1 MAITKVAQFVTPP
14 EAVGDYDAQNAHIA
28 GFTRQLAGPSMALTQ
43 WENTTTIPALALG
56 TYLSHGGYLYQVD
69 TEDYVPG
76 DAPTGD
82 TTVWLRLEASGDTLV
97 AVWIDTLASYVWNAV
112 NNGLYNGN
120 YQVLPY
126 QLVKSGAVLTKQKIM
141 NLWQGG
147 GFQTVDY
154 LGGVSVGGT
163 LGVVGNATVGG
174 TLGVTGAISGASL
187 GVTGALAGATL
198 DTGHG
203 ANELYGMDQAVKTN
217 STVHFAN
224 MNPPVDNN
232 DVSMP
237 AIGIGGFTFGYA
249 ADFSNITLPA
259 GGTHMYLA
267 YGNFSESIKRA
278 AGGTV
283 VANAKNIAS
292 WRLS

>member
-112 NNGLYNGN
+112 NNGLYNST

-154 LGGVSVGGT
+154 LGGVSV
-163 LGVVGNATVGG
+163 AG
-174 TLGVTGAISGASL
+174 TLGVTGDIITPILTGMVAPFGASSAPFGWL
-187 GVTGALAGATL
+187 ACNGLAHSRTTFAKLFAVIGVTFGVGDGSTTFNVPELRGEFIRGLDASRGVDTARVLGSAQADLFKAHTHNIVNNIGVTGS
-198 DTGHG
+198 
-203 ANELYGMDQAVKTN
+203 Y
-217 STVHFAN
+217 
-224 MNPPVDNN
+224 
-232 DVSMP
+232 
-237 AIGIGGFTFGYA
+237 
-249 ADFSNITLPA
+249 
-259 GGTHMYLA
+259 
-267 YGNFSESIKRA
+267 
-278 AGGTV
+278 
-283 VANAKNIAS
+283 
-292 WRLS
+292 